1 MIRQAMEDVGSS
13 PLETVMVGDSNFD
26 MLMAKSA
33 GVLAIVSW
41 GFQPVAALRE
51 AGADVIVDSYAGLQ
65 PVLDRY
71 LDGASNPDT

>member
-1 MIRQAMEDVGSS
+1 
-13 PLETVMVGDSNFD
+13 MVGDSNFD

-33 GVLAIVSW
+33 GVLAIGVSW

>member
-1 MIRQAMEDVGSS
+1 
-13 PLETVMVGDSNFD
+13 

-33 GVLAIVSW
+33 GVLAIGVSW